1 MAHQPIYFGWW
12 NLFLVDE
19 NYFFVI
25 SEISDNFF
33 SLNWKSVF
41 IFKRIAL
48 SFLFDSCN
56 IEIACDNANGFQIQR
71 TYFTLGILKKD
82 KAFSQAYTEVA
93 FY

>member
-1 MAHQPIYFGWW
+1 M
-12 NLFLVDE
+12 
-19 NYFFVI
+19 
-25 SEISDNFF
+25 
-33 SLNWKSVF
+33 F

-48 SFLFDSCN
+48 PFLFDSCN

>member
-12 NLFLVDE
+12 NLFLLDG

-33 SLNWKSVF
+33 SLNSKGVF
-41 IFKRIAL
+41 IFKIAL
-48 SFLFDSCN
+48 PFLFDSCS

-71 TYFTLGILKKD
+71 TYFTLDILKKD

-93 FY
+93 FC